1 MPSSRFA
8 NRSGAAIVR
17 VWYER
22 RGFRPHRPKIADRAG
37 PETMAS
43 RPSRFWFGT
52 AATTCDAFAES
63 QVWWS
68 RKPSSVQHKSVS
80 DGHLSRM
87 AVARHLKRPTRDSS
101 SSGRAS
107 PPIWPCSS
115 WGLPCHGLLPAVRW
129 ALTPPFHPYPQA
141 GGLFSVAL
149 SVAFRRP
156 GVTWQLALRSSD
168 FPRYDD
174 VIPRPSRSTIL
185 GLAER
190 YVGFHFDVEAES
202 GSVESSLTVRC

>member
-1 MPSSRFA
+1 M
-8 NRSGAAIVR
+8 
-17 VWYER
+17 
-22 RGFRPHRPKIADRAG
+22 
-37 PETMAS
+37 S

-52 AATTCDAFAES
+52 AAMTCDAFAES

-68 RKPSSVQHKSVS
+68 RKPSSVQHNSVS

-129 ALTPPFHPYPQA
+129 ALTPPFHPYPRKRAVCFLWPFPSPFDAQVLPGSSPYGA
-141 GGLFSVAL
+141 RTFLDTTRSHRDRHAPPSL
-149 SVAFRRP
+149 CLHRKIRCRP
-156 GVTWQLALRSSD
+156 
-168 FPRYDD
+168 P
-174 VIPRPSRSTIL
+174 
-185 GLAER
+185 
-190 YVGFHFDVEAES
+190 
-202 GSVESSLTVRC
+202 SVEGGGHPVEPGLSTRR